1 MMQRV
6 RSRIDDVTAQL
17 DQFPE
22 PPKKPK
28 QVITNLIRQ
37 VVECLATHIDASSDE
52 NRFRAAFY
60 DCLNNF
66 SEELLATKLDVHIAV
81 AP

>member
-52 NRFRAAFY
+52 NRFRAALY

-66 SEELLATKLDVHIAV
+66 SEELLATKLDVHVAV